1 MSSVMH
7 YYPVHHPTTAPPV
20 VKYSDLLYGHHH
32 SANLQPTSLQNYTQ
46 HSVSSIPEHP
56 SLQQHHHQQQ
66 QLSSDENLSSQ
77 PNQDTQRVKLKRS
90 RTAFTSVQLVEL
102 ENEFKSNMYLYRTRR
117 IEIAQRLS
125 LCERQVK
132 IWFQNRRM
140 KFKKDI
146 QGHREAKA
154 SAKLA
159 QPQAEQSAHRGIV
172 QRLMSYSQDPRE
184 AAASAAEKRPAV
196 AAAVPP
202 VVAAPP
208 PVVAASAASFYGQ
221 AKTKPQAI
229 PNISNNNNNNSMCSS
244 DLSEILEHLAQ
255 STALPAAATGAPSA
269 PGAAIGGTTS
279 GSSGVS
285 SSGHYS
291 YNVDLVLQSIKQDL
305 EAAAQAWSKSK
316 AGPVLAN
323 APAWHPSGG
332 GSSSTVPVVHAAPSM
347 NLAWGEPAAKSRKL
361 SISHINPCV
370 AGAGYNYQ
378 N

>member
-7 YYPVHHPTTAPPV
+7 YYPVHQAKVGTYPAVPTV
-20 VKYSDLLYGHHH
+20 VKYSDLLYSHHH
-32 SANLQPTSLQNYTQ
+32 GTNPISLPPNCNQINSNPTTLND
-46 HSVSSIPEHP
+46 HSSQ
-56 SLQQHHHQQQ
+56 QQHHQQV
-66 QLSSDENLSSQ
+66 SSDENLPSQ
-77 PNQDTQRVKLKRS
+77 PSQDSHRVKLKRS

-146 QGHREAKA
+146 QGHREPKA

-184 AAASAAEKRPAV
+184 NSAATGVAVEKPPQV
-196 AAAVPP
+196 AP
-202 VVAAPP
+202 VAPVDP
-208 PVVAASAASFYGQ
+208 QPVYGQ
-221 AKTKPQAI
+221 RKIKTEIDAV
-229 PNISNNNNNNSMCSS
+229 NNSSMCTCS

-255 STALPAAATGAPSA
+255 TTTAPTASISNAGATANPPNS
-269 PGAAIGGTTS
+269 GTT
-279 GSSGVS
+279 S

-316 AGPVLAN
+316 SAPVLA
-323 APAWHPSGG
+323 AQSWHTSAQSQIPS
-332 GSSSTVPVVHAAPSM
+332 SAVHPAPSM
-347 NLAWGEPAAKSRKL
+347 NLSWGEPAAKSRKL
-361 SISHINPCV
+361 SISHINPSF
-370 AGAGYNYQ
+370 NYT

>member
-7 YYPVHHPTTAPPV
+7 YYPVHQAKVGSYQAVPTV
-20 VKYSDLLYGHHH
+20 VKYSDLLYSHHH
-32 SANLQPTSLQNYTQ
+32 HVTNPISLPPNYNQMNSNPTTLND
-46 HSVSSIPEHP
+46 HSS
-56 SLQQHHHQQQ
+56 QQQ
-66 QLSSDENLSSQ
+66 QLHQQVSSDENMPSQ
-77 PNQDTQRVKLKRS
+77 PSQESHRVKLKRS

-146 QGHREAKA
+146 QGHREPKPN
-154 SAKLA
+154 AKLA

-184 AAASAAEKRPAV
+184 NSVAAAAEKPSQV
-196 AAAVPP
+196 AVPP
-202 VVAAPP
+202 VDPQP
-208 PVVAASAASFYGQ
+208 IYGQNKIKSEVVAV
-221 AKTKPQAI
+221 
-229 PNISNNNNNNSMCSS
+229 NNNSMCSSS

-255 STALPAAATGAPSA
+255 TTAAPPTSTSNAGAITNPPNS
-269 PGAAIGGTTS
+269 GTT
-279 GSSGVS
+279 S

-316 AGPVLAN
+316 SAPVLATQ
-323 APAWHPSGG
+323 AWHPNAQNQIPSSG
-332 GSSSTVPVVHAAPSM
+332 VHPAPSM
-347 NLAWGEPAAKSRKL
+347 NLSWGEPAAKSRKL
-361 SISHINPCV
+361 SISHINPSFN
-370 AGAGYNYQ
+370 YN

>member
-7 YYPVHHPTTAPPV
+7 YYPVHQAKVGPYPVAPSE
-20 VKYSDLLYGHHH
+20 VKYSDLIYGHHH
-32 SANLQPTSLQNYTQ
+32 AVNPIGLPPNYNQLNSNPTTLNDHCSAQ
-46 HSVSSIPEHP
+46 
-56 SLQQHHHQQQ
+56 QQHHQQV
-66 QLSSDENLSSQ
+66 SSDENLPSHSSQ
-77 PNQDTQRVKLKRS
+77 DAQRVKLKRS

-146 QGHREAKA
+146 QGHREPKA

-184 AAASAAEKRPAV
+184 TAAAAEKRPVVAV
-196 AAAVPP
+196 AP
-202 VVAAPP
+202 VNPQP
-208 PVVAASAASFYGQ
+208 DYGQ
-221 AKTKPQAI
+221 TKVKSEVPASNAI
-229 PNISNNNNNNSMCSS
+229 SHSNNSMCSSS

-255 STALPAAATGAPSA
+255 TTAAPATSVSH
-269 PGAAIGGTTS
+269 PGASFNANPVTS
-279 GSSGVS
+279 S

-316 AGPVLAN
+316 SAPLLATQS
-323 APAWHPSGG
+323 WHPS
-332 GSSSTVPVVHAAPSM
+332 SQAQISTSVHDAPSM
-347 NLAWGEPAAKSRKL
+347 NLSWGEPAAKSRKL
-361 SISHINPCV
+361 SITHINPCV
-370 AGAGYNYQ
+370 TSFNYP

>member
-7 YYPVHHPTTAPPV
+7 YYPVHQAKVGTYTAEPSE
-20 VKYSDLLYGHHH
+20 VKYSELIYGHHH
-32 SANLQPTSLQNYTQ
+32 DVNPISLPPNYNQMNSNPTTLNDHCS
-46 HSVSSIPEHP
+46 P
-56 SLQQHHHQQQ
+56 QQLHHQHV
-66 QLSSDENLSSQ
+66 SSDENLPSQ
-77 PNQDTQRVKLKRS
+77 HSHDSQRVKLKRS

-146 QGHREAKA
+146 QGHREPKA
-154 SAKLA
+154 NAKLA

-184 AAASAAEKRPAV
+184 GTAAAEKRPMMAV
-196 AAAVPP
+196 AP
-202 VVAAPP
+202 VNPISQSDYQ
-208 PVVAASAASFYGQ
+208 ASQ
-221 AKTKPQAI
+221 
-229 PNISNNNNNNSMCSS
+229 NIKSEVSTNNSMCSS
-244 DLSEILEHLAQ
+244 ADLSEILEHLAQ
-255 STALPAAATGAPSA
+255 TTTAPQISTS
-269 PGAAIGGTTS
+269 TS
-279 GSSGVS
+279 GISANSSSSSSS

-316 AGPVLAN
+316 SAPILATQS
-323 APAWHPSGG
+323 WHPS
-332 GSSSTVPVVHAAPSM
+332 SQNQIPTSVHAAPSM
-347 NLAWGEPAAKSRKL
+347 NLSWGEPAAKSRKL
-361 SISHINPCV
+361 SANHMNPCV
-370 AGAGYNYQ
+370 TPYNYP

>member
-7 YYPVHHPTTAPPV
+7 YYPVHHPTAPPV

-56 SLQQHHHQQQ
+56 SLQQHHHQQHQQQQ
-66 QLSSDENLSSQ
+66 QLSSDENLPSQ
-77 PNQDTQRVKLKRS
+77 PSQDMQRVKLKRS

-196 AAAVPP
+196 AAAPAAP

-208 PVVAASAASFYGQ
+208 VLAAATSTASFYGQ
-221 AKTKPQAI
+221 PKIKPQAI
-229 PNISNNNNNNSMCSS
+229 PSNNNNSMCSS

-255 STALPAAATGAPSA
+255 STAVPAATVTP
-269 PGAAIGGTTS
+269 PGASIGPTC

-323 APAWHPSGG
+323 AQSWHPSGV
-332 GSSSTVPVVHAAPSM
+332 GSSSVPAVSHATPSM
-347 NLAWGEPAAKSRKL
+347 NLSWGEPAAKSRKL

-370 AGAGYNYQ
+370 AGGYNYQ

>member
-7 YYPVHHPTTAPPV
+7 YYPVHHATATPV

-66 QLSSDENLSSQ
+66 QQQLSSDENLPSQSSSQ
-77 PNQDTQRVKLKRS
+77 DMQRVKLKRS

-184 AAASAAEKRPAV
+184 AAASATEKRPAV
-196 AAAVPP
+196 AAAAPVPP
-202 VVAAPP
+202 
-208 PVVAASAASFYGQ
+208 
-221 AKTKPQAI
+221 PQAI
-229 PNISNNNNNNSMCSS
+229 ANISTNNNNNNNSMCSS

-255 STALPAAATGAPSA
+255 STAVPAATVAPL
-269 PGAAIGGTTS
+269 GAAIGQAS
-279 GSSGVS
+279 AASGVA

-316 AGPVLAN
+316 AGPVLAT
-323 APAWHPSGG
+323 AQSWHPSGG
-332 GSSSTVPVVHAAPSM
+332 VGPSSVPVNPSM
-347 NLAWGEPAAKSRKL
+347 NLSWGEPAAKSRKL

-370 AGAGYNYQ
+370 AGGYNYQ
-378 N
+378 S

>member
-7 YYPVHHPTTAPPV
+7 YYPVHQAKVAPYPATPSE
-20 VKYSDLLYGHHH
+20 VKYSDLIYHHH
-32 SANLQPTSLQNYTQ
+32 AVNPIGLPQNYHQMNSNPTTLTD
-46 HSVSSIPEHP
+46 HCSP
-56 SLQQHHHQQQ
+56 QQQQFHQQQ
-66 QLSSDENLSSQ
+66 VSSDENLPSQ
-77 PNQDTQRVKLKRS
+77 PNQDSQRVKLKRS

-146 QGHREAKA
+146 QGHREPKA

-184 AAASAAEKRPAV
+184 VAAAAEKRPVQAV
-196 AAAVPP
+196 AP
-202 VVAAPP
+202 VNAQPD
-208 PVVAASAASFYGQ
+208 YGQ
-221 AKTKPQAI
+221 AKVKTEVA
-229 PNISNNNNNNSMCSS
+229 SNNSNSSMCSSS

-255 STALPAAATGAPSA
+255 TTSAPTTSISGSGASINSTTNSAPS
-269 PGAAIGGTTS
+269 
-279 GSSGVS
+279 S

-316 AGPVLAN
+316 STPLLATQT
-323 APAWHPSGG
+323 WHPS
-332 GSSSTVPVVHAAPSM
+332 SQNQIPTSVHAAPSM
-347 NLAWGEPAAKSRKL
+347 NLSWGEPAAKSRKL
-361 SISHINPCV
+361 SINHINPCV
-370 AGAGYNYQ
+370 TSFNYP

>member
-7 YYPVHHPTTAPPV
+7 YYPVHQAPVSQYPAAPSV
-20 VKYSDLLYGHHH
+20 GKYSDLLYGHNHH
-32 SANLQPTSLQNYTQ
+32 AVNPINLPPNYSQINSNPTTLND
-46 HSVSSIPEHP
+46 HSS
-56 SLQQHHHQQQ
+56 QQHHHQQQ
-66 QLSSDENLSSQ
+66 TVSSDENLSSQ
-77 PNQDTQRVKLKRS
+77 PSQDSQRVKLKRS

-146 QGHREAKA
+146 QGHREPKA

-184 AAASAAEKRPAV
+184 AAAAENRPA
-196 AAAVPP
+196 AAALP
-202 VVAAPP
+202 VNPQP
-208 PVVAASAASFYGQ
+208 IYG
-221 AKTKPQAI
+221 KTKAQASVV
-229 PNISNNNNNNSMCSS
+229 NTNNNNNNSTCSSS

-255 STALPAAATGAPSA
+255 TTAAPATSISNPAVSTITNA
-269 PGAAIGGTTS
+269 GTS
-279 GSSGVS
+279 S

-316 AGPVLAN
+316 STPQS
-323 APAWHPSGG
+323 WHPSTQNQVQ
-332 GSSSTVPVVHAAPSM
+332 SNAVHAAPSM
-347 NLAWGEPAAKSRKL
+347 NLTWGEPAAKSRKL
-361 SISHINPCV
+361 SISHINPC
-370 AGAGYNYQ
+370 AANFTYPN
-378 N
+378 

>member
-7 YYPVHHPTTAPPV
+7 YYPVHQPKVAQYPVAPTMA
-20 VKYSDLLYGHHH
+20 KYSDLLYGHHH
-32 SANLQPTSLQNYTQ
+32 HAANPISLPPTYSQINTNPTTINDHSSQQQLLQ
-46 HSVSSIPEHP
+46 
-56 SLQQHHHQQQ
+56 HQQQ
-66 QLSSDENLSSQ
+66 QQVSSDENLPSQ
-77 PNQDTQRVKLKRS
+77 PSQDSQRVKLKRS

-146 QGHREAKA
+146 QGHREPKA

-184 AAASAAEKRPAV
+184 GAAAEKRPT
-196 AAAVPP
+196 AAVPP
-202 VVAAPP
+202 VIPQPAYVPAKIKAPALP
-208 PVVAASAASFYGQ
+208 TSASD
-221 AKTKPQAI
+221 
-229 PNISNNNNNNSMCSS
+229 NNNSMCSSS

-255 STALPAAATGAPSA
+255 TTTAP
-269 PGAAIGGTTS
+269 TTS
-279 GSSGVS
+279 LANPGLSSNSGA

-305 EAAAQAWSKSK
+305 EAAAQAWSKSTT
-316 AGPVLAN
+316 ATQSWQAS
-323 APAWHPSGG
+323 AQTQIPS
-332 GSSSTVPVVHAAPSM
+332 SAVHTAPSM
-347 NLAWGEPAAKSRKL
+347 NLSWGEPTAKSRKL
-361 SISHINPCV
+361 SISHVNPC
-370 AGAGYNYQ
+370 ATGYNYT

>member
-7 YYPVHHPTTAPPV
+7 YYPVHQPKVPQYPAPASV
-20 VKYSDLLYGHHH
+20 VKYSDLLYSHHH
-32 SANLQPTSLQNYTQ
+32 HAGTAINYNQISSSPTTLNDHSAQQLQ
-46 HSVSSIPEHP
+46 
-56 SLQQHHHQQQ
+56 HQQLSHNQYQ
-66 QLSSDENLSSQ
+66 QQVSSDENLPSQ
-77 PNQDTQRVKLKRS
+77 PNQDSQRVKLKRS

-146 QGHREAKA
+146 QGHKEPKT
-154 SAKLA
+154 SVKLA

-184 AAASAAEKRPAV
+184 AAAAAAAEKRPSLPV
-196 AAAVPP
+196 AP
-202 VVAAPP
+202 VNPQPTFAPIKIKAP
-208 PVVAASAASFYGQ
+208 VAASS
-221 AKTKPQAI
+221 TSAI
-229 PNISNNNNNNSMCSS
+229 NNNNNNMCSSS

-255 STALPAAATGAPSA
+255 TTAA
-269 PGAAIGGTTS
+269 PGVGISNPGAS
-279 GSSGVS
+279 GS

-305 EAAAQAWSKSK
+305 EAAAQAWSKSSTATQSWP
-316 AGPVLAN
+316 AGGQSQVP
-323 APAWHPSGG
+323 
-332 GSSSTVPVVHAAPSM
+332 SSSVLPAPSM
-347 NLAWGEPAAKSRKL
+347 NLSWGEPAAKSRKL
-361 SISHINPCV
+361 SISHVNPC
-370 AGAGYNYQ
+370 ASGYNYS

>member
-7 YYPVHHPTTAPPV
+7 YYPVHQAKVAPYTATPSE
-20 VKYSDLLYGHHH
+20 VKYSELIYGHHH
-32 SANLQPTSLQNYTQ
+32 AVNPLSLPPNYSQMNSNPTTLND
-46 HSVSSIPEHP
+46 HCSS
-56 SLQQHHHQQQ
+56 QQLHQQQ
-66 QLSSDENLSSQ
+66 VSSDENLPSQ
-77 PNQDTQRVKLKRS
+77 PSQDSQRVKLKRS

-146 QGHREAKA
+146 QGHRESKT

-184 AAASAAEKRPAV
+184 ASAAAEKRPVVAV
-196 AAAVPP
+196 AP
-202 VVAAPP
+202 VNAQPDYSQVKIKTE
-208 PVVAASAASFYGQ
+208 VTTNNASSH
-221 AKTKPQAI
+221 
-229 PNISNNNNNNSMCSS
+229 SNANMCSSS

-255 STALPAAATGAPSA
+255 TTTAPATSISHTGASA
-269 PGAAIGGTTS
+269 N
-279 GSSGVS
+279 SSSSS

-316 AGPVLAN
+316 SAPLLATQS
-323 APAWHPSGG
+323 WHPASHNQIPT
-332 GSSSTVPVVHAAPSM
+332 SVHAAPSL
-347 NLAWGEPAAKSRKL
+347 NLSWGEPAAKSRKL
-361 SISHINPCV
+361 SITHINPC
-370 AGAGYNYQ
+370 ATSFNYP

>member
-7 YYPVHHPTTAPPV
+7 YYPVHLTKVGPYPAVPSEA
-20 VKYSDLLYGHHH
+20 KYSDLIYGHHH
-32 SANLQPTSLQNYTQ
+32 AVNPLSLAPSYSQMNSNPTTLNDHCSTQ
-46 HSVSSIPEHP
+46 Q
-56 SLQQHHHQQQ
+56 LHQQQ
-66 QLSSDENLSSQ
+66 VSSDENLPTQPSQ
-77 PNQDTQRVKLKRS
+77 DSQRVKLKRS

-146 QGHREAKA
+146 QGPRESKA
-154 SAKLA
+154 SAKMA

-184 AAASAAEKRPAV
+184 TSAAAEKRPVVAV
-196 AAAVPP
+196 AP
-202 VVAAPP
+202 VNSQPDFVQTKIKTEVAPMINH
-208 PVVAASAASFYGQ
+208 S
-221 AKTKPQAI
+221 
-229 PNISNNNNNNSMCSS
+229 SNNMCSSS

-255 STALPAAATGAPSA
+255 TTAAP
-269 PGAAIGGTTS
+269 TTS
-279 GSSGVS
+279 ISNPGPSTNSSS
-285 SSGHYS
+285 TTTSGHYS
-291 YNVDLVLQSIKQDL
+291 YNVDLALQSIKQDL

-316 AGPVLAN
+316 SAPLLATQS
-323 APAWHPSGG
+323 WHPSAQHQIPT
-332 GSSSTVPVVHAAPSM
+332 SVHNGPSM
-347 NLAWGEPAAKSRKL
+347 NLSWGEPTAKSRKL

-370 AGAGYNYQ
+370 NSFNYP

>member
-7 YYPVHHPTTAPPV
+7 YYPVHQAKVGPYTAGPSE

-32 SANLQPTSLQNYTQ
+32 AVNPLSLPPNYNQMNSNPTTLNDHCS
-46 HSVSSIPEHP
+46 P
-56 SLQQHHHQQQ
+56 QQLHQQQ
-66 QLSSDENLSSQ
+66 VSSDENLPSQ
-77 PNQDTQRVKLKRS
+77 PSQDSQRVKLKRS

-146 QGHREAKA
+146 QGHRESKA

-184 AAASAAEKRPAV
+184 SSAAAEKRPVVAV
-196 AAAVPP
+196 AP
-202 VVAAPP
+202 VTAQPDLG
-208 PVVAASAASFYGQ
+208 PVKV
-221 AKTKPQAI
+221 KTEVTANNAI
-229 PNISNNNNNNSMCSS
+229 NNSMCSSS

-255 STALPAAATGAPSA
+255 TTAAPATSIAT
-269 PGAAIGGTTS
+269 PGASAN
-279 GSSGVS
+279 SSSSS

-316 AGPVLAN
+316 SAPLLASQS
-323 APAWHPSGG
+323 WHPAAQNQIPTS
-332 GSSSTVPVVHAAPSM
+332 VHAAPSM
-347 NLAWGEPAAKSRKL
+347 NLSWGEPAAKSRKL
-361 SISHINPCV
+361 SITHINPCV
-370 AGAGYNYQ
+370 TSFNYP

>member
-7 YYPVHHPTTAPPV
+7 YYPVHQAKVGSYQAVPKV
-20 VKYSDLLYGHHH
+20 VKYSDLLYSHHH
-32 SANLQPTSLQNYTQ
+32 VTNPISLPPNYNQMNSNPTTLND
-46 HSVSSIPEHP
+46 HSSQ
-56 SLQQHHHQQQ
+56 QQHHQQV
-66 QLSSDENLSSQ
+66 SSDENLPSQ
-77 PNQDTQRVKLKRS
+77 PSQDSHRVKLKRS

-146 QGHREAKA
+146 QGLREPKA
-154 SAKLA
+154 NAKLA

-184 AAASAAEKRPAV
+184 NSAAAAAENHIQIPVAPVDPQAVYGQTKIKTEV
-196 AAAVPP
+196 AAV
-202 VVAAPP
+202 
-208 PVVAASAASFYGQ
+208 
-221 AKTKPQAI
+221 
-229 PNISNNNNNNSMCSS
+229 NNNSMCSSS

-255 STALPAAATGAPSA
+255 TTTAPTSSISNAGATNPPSS
-269 PGAAIGGTTS
+269 GTTS
-279 GSSGVS
+279 T
-285 SSGHYS
+285 SGHYS

-305 EAAAQAWSKSK
+305 EAAAQAWSRSKS
-316 AGPVLAN
+316 APVLATQS
-323 APAWHPSGG
+323 WH
-332 GSSSTVPVVHAAPSM
+332 STVQNQIPSSAVHPAPSM
-347 NLAWGEPAAKSRKL
+347 NLSWGEPAAKSRKL
-361 SISHINPCV
+361 SISHKNPSF
-370 AGAGYNYQ
+370 NYT

>member
-7 YYPVHHPTTAPPV
+7 YYPVHQAKVGPYPADPSE
-20 VKYSDLLYGHHH
+20 VKYSDLIYGHHH
-32 SANLQPTSLQNYTQ
+32 DVNPIGLPPNYNQMNSNPTTLNDHCS
-46 HSVSSIPEHP
+46 P
-56 SLQQHHHQQQ
+56 QQLHQQQ
-66 QLSSDENLSSQ
+66 VSSDENLPSQ
-77 PNQDTQRVKLKRS
+77 PNHDSQRVKLKRS

-146 QGHREAKA
+146 QGHREPKA
-154 SAKLA
+154 NTKLA

-172 QRLMSYSQDPRE
+172 KRLMSYSQDPRE
-184 AAASAAEKRPAV
+184 GTAAAEKRPMLAV
-196 AAAVPP
+196 AP
-202 VVAAPP
+202 VNPQP
-208 PVVAASAASFYGQ
+208 DYQPSQKIKTEAS
-221 AKTKPQAI
+221 T
-229 PNISNNNNNNSMCSS
+229 NNSMCSS
-244 DLSEILEHLAQ
+244 ADLSEILEHLAQ
-255 STALPAAATGAPSA
+255 TTAAPQISTATPGTSA
-269 PGAAIGGTTS
+269 N
-279 GSSGVS
+279 SSSSS

-316 AGPVLAN
+316 SAPILATQS
-323 APAWHPSGG
+323 WHPS
-332 GSSSTVPVVHAAPSM
+332 SQSQIPTSVHAAPSM
-347 NLAWGEPAAKSRKL
+347 NLSWGEPAAKSRKL
-361 SISHINPCV
+361 SVNHMNPCV
-370 AGAGYNYQ
+370 TTYNYP